1 MALLPQQ
8 LFPILS
14 DNTRLR
20 VLLLLVRE
28 GELTVGELAHA
39 LRLVQPKIS
48 RHLAV
53 LRESGIIDDRRHGP
67 WVFYQLSAKLPPWVM
82 TVLTA
87 AAEAT
92 TGHQQ
97 LRTDRTTLAA
107 MHNRPGA
114 RYRVSRL
121 LFLCFGNSCR
131 SQMAEG
137 WARHLGSELLD
148 VRSAG
153 IEAHGVNPRT
163 LAVMQEAG
171 IDISRQQCT
180 RLTPRQLTW
189 PDMVVTV
196 CDHADEHLL
205 WLPVRARKEHWRIR
219 DPAAASGSEEVI
231 MKAFRAARDD
241 IGKRVHHLLGRIQSA
256 SSVTELH

>member
-1 MALLPQQ
+1 M
-8 LFPILS
+8 
-14 DNTRLR
+14 
-20 VLLLLVRE
+20 
-28 GELTVGELAHA
+28 GELAHA
-39 LRLVQPKIS
+39 LGLVQPKIS

-67 WVFYQLSAKLPPWVM
+67 WVFYQLSAKLPPWVI

-97 LRTDRTTLAA
+97 LRMDRTTLA
-107 MHNRPGA
+107 MMNNRPGA

-137 WARHLGSELLD
+137 WTRHLGSELLE

-180 RLTPRQLTW
+180 RVTPRQLAW
-189 PDMVVTV
+189 SEMVVSV

-205 WLPVRARKEHWRIR
+205 WLPAGARKEHWPIR
-219 DPAAASGSEEVI
+219 DPAAASGSEEAI
-231 MKAFRAARDD
+231 MKAFRAARDE
-241 IGKRVHHLLGRIQSA
+241 IGRRVRQLLGRIESAGSPIQSP
-256 SSVTELH
+256 

>member
-8 LFPILS
+8 LFPLLS

-20 VLLLLVRE
+20 VLLLLMRE
-28 GELTVGELAHA
+28 GELSVGELTHA
-39 LRLVQPKIS
+39 LRLTQPKIS

-53 LRESGIIDDRRHGP
+53 LRESAIIDDRRHGP

-82 TVLTA
+82 TVLAA

-121 LFLCFGNSCR
+121 LFLCFSNSCR

-137 WARHLGSELLD
+137 WVRHLGSELLE

-153 IEAHGVNPRT
+153 IEAHGVNPHT
-163 LAVMQEAG
+163 LAVMQEVG

-180 RLTPRQLTW
+180 RLTPRQLAW
-189 PDMVVTV
+189 PEFVVTV
-196 CDHADEHLL
+196 CGHADEHLL
-205 WLPVRARKEHWRIR
+205 WLPVPARKEHWPIR

-231 MKAFRAARDD
+231 MKAFRTTRDE
-241 IGKRVHHLLGRIQSA
+241 IGKRVRHLLGRIQSA
-256 SSVTELH
+256 SSVTQL